1 MRVCRFS
8 QHAPLNAVERP
19 CGDVKLGWVTFS
31 ASLPGILLVGS
42 IVLAGASAQPA
53 EDMARTVCSACHAFP
68 PPESLP
74 RDRWR
79 SLVMEMS
86 ALALAGIGAPRDAP
100 PPPLDFDPDLI
111 TRFYETRAP
120 ETLAAPGAWPEA
132 APAAARYARH
142 AFNLK
147 QGVAPVVASVRF
159 LDLDGDGRPQIV
171 GADMAGGTVFAADPA
186 HRDTPVRV
194 LARIPHPCHLEAAD
208 LDRDGLVDLLVA
220 DLGAIPPGDYL
231 KGSVVWLRRL
241 REGGY
246 QPFTL
251 ASGLPR
257 VADAQAADVDGD
269 GDLDV
274 LVGAFGWREV
284 GGILLLE
291 NRTVSPSAPVFVRR
305 ELDPRPGAI
314 HVAPADLNRD
324 GKADFVALLAQ
335 HHETVVAFLGDGAGG
350 FRPHTLYAA
359 PHPAW
364 GSSGLA
370 LMDFDRDGDLD
381 VIVTNGDMLDDF
393 LLKPYHGIRWL
404 ENRGGLSFHEHPLA
418 DLAGVHRALA
428 SDLDLDGDLDVI
440 AGAFVQFQTPAGDV
454 RDPRAREH
462 PHMPSLVWLEQT
474 APGRFERRTL
484 ERGGS
489 HVTLD
494 VGDYDRDGDPDI
506 VVGQFRTA
514 GGPPVELWE
523 NLARKR

>member
-1 MRVCRFS
+1 MVS
-8 QHAPLNAVERP
+8 S
-19 CGDVKLGWVTFS
+19 GGVTS
-31 ASLPGILLVGS
+31 KAGLPGILLVS
-42 IVLAGASAQPA
+42 AIVLAAGVAGWPTQASQAISRVTDPA
-53 EDMARTVCSACHAFP
+53 GEAMARKVCSGCHVLP

-79 SLVMEMS
+79 SVVSEMS

-100 PPPLDFDPDLI
+100 PPLLDFDPERI
-111 TRFYETRAP
+111 MKFYETRAP
-120 ETLAAPGAWPEA
+120 EVLGAPGAWPGETA
-132 APAAARYARH
+132 TAARYARH
-142 AFNLK
+142 AFSLK
-147 QGVAPVVASVRF
+147 SDSPAAVASVRF
-159 LDLDGDGRPQIV
+159 LDLDGDGRPHIV
-171 GADMAGGTVFAADPA
+171 GADMASGIVFAADPA
-186 HRDTPVRV
+186 RREAPVRV
-194 LARIPHPCHLEAAD
+194 LARIPHPCHLEATD
-208 LDRDGLVDLLVA
+208 LDQDGLVDLLVA

-291 NRTVSPSAPVFVRR
+291 NRTVSASTPVFVKR

-324 GKADFVALLAQ
+324 GKPDFVALLAQ
-335 HHETVVAFLGDGAGG
+335 HYETVIAFLGDGAGA

-370 LMDFDRDGDLD
+370 LADFDRDGDLD
-381 VIVTNGDMLDDF
+381 VVVTNGDMLDDF

-404 ENRGGLSFHEHPLA
+404 ENRGGLDFEAHELA
-418 DLAGVHRALA
+418 GLAGVHRALA
-428 SDLDLDGDLDVI
+428 SDLDLDGDMDVL
-440 AGAFVQFQTPAGDV
+440 AGAFVHFQTPQGDV
-454 RDPRAREH
+454 RDPRAGDHAR
-462 PHMPSLVWLEQT
+462 MPSLVWLEQT
-474 APGRFERRTL
+474 APGRFERRTF
-484 ERGGS
+484 EQGGG
-489 HVTLD
+489 HVALD
-494 VGDYDRDGDPDI
+494 VGDYDGDGDPDF
-506 VVGQFRTA
+506 VVGQFGKA
-514 GGPPVELWE
+514 GGPSVELWE